1 MTACAKHWF
10 PRECCRLT
18 FGMLGFQSVAKSLGG
33 EFARGIIG
41 QAERLSDRRS
51 KERIAK
57 RVQDQRQG
65 ALGDVMLFMADGQLG
80 DERPDRIEDRV
91 ERVAIA
97 TQDHPRGECPRA
109 LLAEGI
115 ETLVDNDPCV
125 GFSGPCAL
133 DRVRNALG
141 DLFGN

>member
-1 MTACAKHWF
+1 
-10 PRECCRLT
+10 
-18 FGMLGFQSVAKSLGG
+18 MLGFQAVAKSLGG

-65 ALGDVMLFMADGQLG
+65 ALGDVMLFMADGQFG

-97 TQDHPRGECPRA
+97 TQDHPRGECSRA

-115 ETLVDNDPCV
+115 ETLVDDDPCV

-133 DRVRNALG
+133 DGVRNALG